1 MPHSALLLSVFKPP
15 DWTSFDV
22 VRKIRSLLH
31 YKKVGHAGTLDPAAT
46 GVLIVLCGAA
56 TKWAGDFENL
66 EKEYLATIRFGVETL
81 TDDTTG
87 EILKESQIQAW
98 SPQAIER
105 ALSEFEGDILQVPP
119 IVSAI
124 KLKGERS
131 YRKVRRGET
140 PTLPARQVRI
150 SQIELLGIEHPQIKI
165 RVRCSKGTYIRSLAR
180 DLGQRL
186 GWGGA
191 LASLI
196 RTAVGPYRTEDALT
210 IERVAQ
216 MRAELAA

>member
-1 MPHSALLLSVFKPP
+1 MAHAALLLSVFKPP
-15 DWTSFDV
+15 GWTSFDV

-31 YKKVGHAGTLDPAAT
+31 FKKVGHAGTLDPAAT

-56 TKWAGDFENL
+56 TKWAGDFEAL
-66 EKEYLATIRFGVETL
+66 EKEYLATIRFGVETV
-81 TDDTTG
+81 TDDITG
-87 EILKESQIQAW
+87 DILKESQIQDW
-98 SPQAIER
+98 SPLAIEH

-124 KLKGERS
+124 KLQGERS

-140 PTLPARQVRI
+140 PAIPARQVRI
-150 SQIELLGIEHPQIKI
+150 SRIELLEIEYPQIEI

-186 GWGGA
+186 GWGGT

-196 RTAVGPYRTEDALT
+196 RTAVGSYRTENALT

-216 MRAELAA
+216 MRTELTA

>member
-22 VRKIRSLLH
+22 VRKVRSLLH
-31 YKKVGHAGTLDPAAT
+31 YKKVGHAGTLDPAAS

-87 EILKESQIQAW
+87 EILRESQIREW

-105 ALSEFEGDILQVPP
+105 VLPEFVGDVFQVPP

-140 PTLPARQVRI
+140 PTLSARQVRI
-150 SQIELLGIEHPQIKI
+150 SQIELLEIEHPQIKI
-165 RVRCSKGTYIRSLAR
+165 RVRCGKGTYIRSLAR

-186 GWGGA
+186 GWGGT
-191 LASLI
+191 LANLI
-196 RTAVGPYRTEDALT
+196 RTAVGRYRTEDALT
-210 IERVAQ
+210 LERVAQ
-216 MRAELAA
+216 MQAELAA